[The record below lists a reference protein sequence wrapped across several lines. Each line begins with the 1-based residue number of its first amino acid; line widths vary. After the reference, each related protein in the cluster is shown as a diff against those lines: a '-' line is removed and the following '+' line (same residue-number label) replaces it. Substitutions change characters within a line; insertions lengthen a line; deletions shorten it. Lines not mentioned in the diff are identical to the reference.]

1 MNAVSRGAY
10 WATRQPFWRS
20 KFDVESR
27 LLTSDELASER
38 NGVIDAEAALRPHGK
53 TILLLIKANVADF
66 ICTSRCSSRH
76 FVVDSILNRKS
87 LRLYIFEL
95 ESSDGRNN

>member
-38 NGVIDAEAALRPHGK
+38 NGIIDAEAALRPHGK

-66 ICTSRCSSRH
+66 ICTSRCSSSH
-76 FVVDSILNRKS
+76 FIDLNRKS
-87 LRLYIFEL
+87 LCVSLYVLEL